1 MEHGPRM
8 ASYKNLQGLLSPA
21 RWSELRA
28 IFFEAIDQPP
38 ASREEYIL
46 HRCATAEQLQDLKA
60 LLAAHENPAGILDNG
75 PPVALSSDLPPVLE
89 PGALLSGRY
98 RIVRLIA
105 RGGMGEVYE
114 ARDLKS
120 CGAPLAVKTLGAHNL
135 SRFKR
140 ENRLAGRISHPN
152 VCRVFNLLTD
162 KKFDPPL
169 LYLTMELLD
178 GITVAARIRNQGAFP
193 ADEAARVGI
202 QVAEG
207 LATAHYI
214 GILHCDLKP
223 SNIILVGDRAV
234 ITDFGLARLRSDA
247 NPARPCS
254 LVGTVN
260 YLSPEQIEGAPADFR
275 SDVWALGIVLCEIFT
290 SKPPILAQA
299 GPRLRGSGVRPGW
312 KTLIR
317 RCLQRDPIRR
327 FADAMAVCAA
337 IRETV
342 TARSEFRSRTASSG
356 L

>member
-1 MEHGPRM
+1 M
-8 ASYKNLQGLLSPA
+8 ASHKNLQSLLSPA

-28 IFFEAIDQPP
+28 IFFETIDQPA
-38 ASREEYIL
+38 ASREEFIL
-46 HRCATAEQLQDLKA
+46 HRCATAEQVHALKA
-60 LLAAHENPAGILDNG
+60 LLAAHENPAGILDNA
-75 PPVALSSDLPPVLE
+75 PPVALSSDLPPALE

-120 CGAPLAVKTLGAHNL
+120 GGATLTVKTLDAHDI

-152 VCRVFNLLTD
+152 VCRVFNLLID

-169 LYLTMELLD
+169 LYLTMEFLD
-178 GITVAARIRNQGAFP
+178 GITAAARIRNQGAFP
-193 ADEAARVGI
+193 ADEAARVGV

-207 LATAHYI
+207 LAAAHSI

-223 SNIILVGDRAV
+223 SNVILVSDRAV
-234 ITDFGLARLRSDA
+234 ITDFGLARLRSDDDPVRA
-247 NPARPCS
+247 GG

-260 YLSPEQIEGAPADFR
+260 YLSPEQVDGAPADFR
-275 SDVWALGIVLCEIFT
+275 SDVWALGLVLCEIFT
-290 SKPPILAQA
+290 GKPPILAQT
-299 GPRLRGSGVRPGW
+299 GPRLRGPGVPPSW

-342 TARSEFRSRTASSG
+342 TARSEFRSRAASSA

>member
-1 MEHGPRM
+1 M

-28 IFFEAIDQPP
+28 IFFGTIDQPP
-38 ASREEYIL
+38 DSREEFIL
-46 HRCATAEQLQDLKA
+46 RHCATAEQAQALKA
-60 LLAAHENPAGILDNG
+60 LLAAHENPAGILDNA
-75 PPVALSSDLPPVLE
+75 PPVALSSDLPPALG

-120 CGAPLAVKTLGAHNL
+120 CGAPLAVKTLVAHNL

-152 VCRVFNLLTD
+152 VCRVFNLLID

-169 LYLTMELLD
+169 LYLTMEFLD
-178 GITVAARIRNQGAFP
+178 GITVAARIRSQGAFP
-193 ADEAARVGI
+193 ADEAARVGVQI
-202 QVAEG
+202 ADG
-207 LATAHYI
+207 LAAAHSI

-223 SNIILVGDRAV
+223 SNVILVGDRAV

-247 NPARPCS
+247 NPAGPCS
-254 LVGTVN
+254 LAGTVN
-260 YLSPEQIEGAPADFR
+260 YLSPEQIDGAPADFR
-275 SDVWALGIVLCEIFT
+275 SDVWALGRVLSEIFT
-290 SKPPILAQA
+290 GKPPILAQT
-299 GPRLRGSGVRPGW
+299 GPRLRGPGLPPSW

-317 RCLQRDPIRR
+317 RCLQRDPVRR
-327 FADAMAVCAA
+327 FADATAVCAA
-337 IRETV
+337 VRETL
-342 TARSEFRSRTASSG
+342 TARSEVRSRAASSAQ
-356 L
+356 